1 MVVKKIGKN
10 KKQISELRQDLV
22 SGEWVA
28 VAVAR
33 AKRPHFWR
41 GQKKKIFRQ
50 SRGACPFENLEKSGH
65 KKPISVYDRK
75 GNRLPVERAK
85 TALGAPKVGDWFLQL
100 IPNKYPAFSAK
111 GVCMFERKEGPF
123 VKMDGVGFH
132 EVFVYRDH
140 SRYFNDF
147 SVPELA
153 LVLRA
158 FQDRYNALKED
169 DCVEYISIFH
179 NHGSE
184 AGASVSHPHSQLIGV
199 PVIPPDVSR
208 SIIGSKN
215 FFNEHQKCVHCT
227 MLEWERMH
235 KERIIFENELFIAFC
250 PYVSRTAFEVR
261 IFPKI
266 HQPRFEMITEED
278 RISAAGVLSVV
289 LKKLTAALNDPPYNF
304 FIHTAPCKAVG
315 ADHYHWHIEILPKTA
330 IWAGFELG
338 TGIEICSV
346 KPEDAAK
353 HLRSI
358 K

>member
-1 MVVKKIGKN
+1 M
-10 KKQISELRQDLV
+10 KQISELRRDLV
-22 SGEWVA
+22 SGDWVV
-28 VAVAR
+28 VAAGR

-41 GQKKKIFRQ
+41 AAKRKKIRQ
-50 SRGACPFENLEKSGH
+50 PKEKCPFENLEKSGH
-65 KKPISVYDRK
+65 KKPIFVFDFK
-75 GNRLPVERAK
+75 GNRQPSGLSAK
-85 TALGAPKVGDWFLQL
+85 GGNGWFLQL

-111 GVCMFERKEGPF
+111 GVCMFEKKEGPF

-140 SRYFNDF
+140 GRYFNDF
-147 SVPELA
+147 SVSELA

-158 FQDRYNALKED
+158 FQDRYNDLKDD
-169 DCVEYISIFH
+169 DCVEYISVFH

-208 SIIGSKN
+208 SIIGSKKY
-215 FFNEHQKCVHCT
+215 FDEHQKCVHCT

-278 RISAAGVLSVV
+278 RVSAAEALKAVLEK
-289 LKKLTAALNDPPYNF
+289 LNKKLSDPPYNF
-304 FIHTAPCKAVG
+304 FIHTAPCKTVG
-315 ADHYHWHIEILPKTA
+315 AGHYHWHIEILPKTA

-346 KPEDAAK
+346 RPEDAAK
-353 HLRSI
+353 HLR
-358 K
+358 KA